1 MKYDQFFLSYSGV
14 ALPLNLVSEITPDGV
29 ENRNTYFGACVDD
42 AGRLTLIHKVVYGEV
57 EMSHRY
63 EYAPEGWLKRAEII
77 NADDEGRRLLFDAEG
92 KIVSQEDFD
101 VVD

>member
-14 ALPLNLVSEITPDGV
+14 TLPLNLVSPVTAEGV

-63 EYAPEGWLKRAEII
+63 EYDTEGWLKMAEII
-77 NADDEGRRLLFDAEG
+77 NVDDEGQRLLFDAQG
-92 KIVSQEDFD
+92 TVVGQEEFD